1 MAYLRQCLYE
11 LRAAS
16 GLAPFEVPS
25 PEPRLAQPAAV
36 RPAPDQA
43 RPHTLAPLQPPSLLR
58 AAVPSTLN

>member
-36 RPAPDQA
+36 RPAYGGTPGSFMLFA
-43 RPHTLAPLQPPSLLR
+43 RVKLI
-58 AAVPSTLN
+58 